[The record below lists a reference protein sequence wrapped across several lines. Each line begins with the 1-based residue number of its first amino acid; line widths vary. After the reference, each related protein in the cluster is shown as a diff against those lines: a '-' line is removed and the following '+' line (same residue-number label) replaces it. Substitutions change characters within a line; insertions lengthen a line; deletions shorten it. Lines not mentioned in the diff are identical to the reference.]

1 MFLQLEL
8 RQKQID
14 VLVWQLRMQ
23 MFCTL
28 TMANISEN
36 LERECRR
43 RIGGDIYT
51 SLALSLIAG
60 IYGISL
66 KADKSSNRFIS
77 TFHTIKVMLK
87 LN

>member
-14 VLVWQLRMQ
+14 VLVWQHRMQ

-36 LERECRR
+36 LERKCRR